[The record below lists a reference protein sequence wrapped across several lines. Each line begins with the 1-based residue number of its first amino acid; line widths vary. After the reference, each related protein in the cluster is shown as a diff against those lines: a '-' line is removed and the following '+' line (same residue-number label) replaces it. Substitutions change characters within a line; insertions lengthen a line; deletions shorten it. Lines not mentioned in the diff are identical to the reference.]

1 MRNLM
6 LMFLLSTYALSAQ
19 EAFLRPQ
26 PDPASKARTLWKA
39 SVLSLA
45 AANALDVHSSWGKH
59 ESNPALGVGPQAK
72 FGVQGALIKMGL
84 QGGLMGLEYLITRGH
99 PTGKVYKALS
109 FVNFGAAAGVGMVAA
124 HNYTIGPVR

>member
-6 LMFLLSTYALSAQ
+6 LILLFSTCSLSAQ
-19 EAFLRPQ
+19 EGFLLREH
-26 PDPASKARTLWKA
+26 PAPKAKILWKA

-59 ESNPALGVGPQAK
+59 ELNPVLGSGQQAK

-84 QGGLMGLEYLITRGH
+84 QGSLMGLEYLTTRGH
-99 PTGKVYKALS
+99 PTGKVYKALA
-109 FVNFGAAAGVGMVAA
+109 FVNFGAAAGVGAIAA
-124 HNYTIGPVR
+124 HNYSVGPVR

>member
-26 PDPASKARTLWKA
+26 PDPASKAKTVWKA

-59 ESNPALGVGPQAK
+59 ELNPALGFGRQAK
-72 FGVQGALIKMGL
+72 FGVQGAD
-84 QGGLMGLEYLITRGH
+84 QD
-99 PTGKVYKALS
+99 
-109 FVNFGAAAGVGMVAA
+109 GAARGV
-124 HNYTIGPVR
+124 YGPQVPDHPR

>member
-6 LMFLLSTYALSAQ
+6 LMLLLSTYAVSAQ
-19 EAFLRPQ
+19 EGSLRRQ
-26 PDPASKARTLWKA
+26 PDPAPKAKTLWRA

-45 AANALDVHSSWGKH
+45 AASALDVHSSWGKH
-59 ESNPALGVGPQAK
+59 ELNPALGSGQEAK

-84 QGGLMGLEYLITRGH
+84 QGGLVGLEYLITRGH

-109 FVNFGAAAGVGMVAA
+109 FVNFGAAAAEAIVAV
-124 HNYTIGPVR
+124 HNYTVGPVR